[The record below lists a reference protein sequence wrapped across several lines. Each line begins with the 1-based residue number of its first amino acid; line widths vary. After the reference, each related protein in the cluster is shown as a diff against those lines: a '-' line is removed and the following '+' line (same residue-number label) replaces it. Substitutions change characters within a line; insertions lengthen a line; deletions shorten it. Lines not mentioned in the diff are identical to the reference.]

1 MLIDLREQ
9 LIQLKPKSVRHLSRR
24 SMFAVRDIFIY
35 NYFTIINCDFSAIQS
50 TIGACERYFVSLHE
64 DFKRSVKGVKDKHQ
78 VRQRRLRRK
87 KQVLKLL

>member
-1 MLIDLREQ
+1 MQGVFNPNILIYHPPNSAEGLHF
-9 LIQLKPKSVRHLSRR
+9 SAFH
-24 SMFAVRDIFIY
+24 
-35 NYFTIINCDFSAIQS
+35 FTIINCDFSAIQS

-78 VRQRRLRRK
+78 VRQGRLRRK